1 MPPSCMFCYVQA
13 LILLNSL
20 IQILI
25 LSGTP
30 RQLYPETISN
40 QLSGHPV
47 WPVKLTLTLTITVT
61 LLITCYFIIS
71 YFLIELNH
79 YLNKSCFY
87 VYCLP
92 PHQLCE
98 CKNLFELFTT
108 LSQVS
113 RAVLS
118 KEQVF
123 TNIGY
128 ITRLIFK
135 ISTFDSII
143 H

>member
-1 MPPSCMFCYVQA
+1 MKLA
-13 LILLNSL
+13 
-20 IQILI
+20 I
-25 LSGTP
+25 LS
-30 RQLYPETISN
+30 S
-40 QLSGHPV
+40 LSSPTHDKLTSVDPLSEVSSHLSPSAASKHCEGLFM
-47 WPVKLTLTLTITVT
+47 PVKLTLTLTITVT

>member
-47 WPVKLTLTLTITVT
+47 WPVKLTLTLIITVT
-61 LLITCYFIIS
+61 LLIAGYFIIS
-71 YFLIELNH
+71 FSL
-79 YLNKSCFY
+79 
-87 VYCLP
+87 LP
-92 PHQLCE
+92 IDT
-98 CKNLFELFTT
+98 CKYT
-108 LSQVS
+108 Q
-113 RAVLS
+113 
-118 KEQVF
+118 
-123 TNIGY
+123 
-128 ITRLIFK
+128 
-135 ISTFDSII
+135 
-143 H
+143 HH